1 MTLTAP
7 RFTSIAQLVQASQNS
22 PPLAQGATGKG
33 VQALQLALV
42 ELGFAMP
49 RSTKQGTRLPD
60 GIFGT
65 ETRSV
70 VTQFQGANGLK
81 ADGIAGRMTLQAL
94 DLLIVAESERRA
106 LQALSESRQRSP
118 FV

>member
-7 RFTSIAQLVQASQNS
+7 RFTSIPQLVRASQNS
-22 PPLAQGATGKG
+22 PSLAQGATGQG

-42 ELGFAMP
+42 ELGFDMP
-49 RSTKQGTRLPD
+49 RSTQQGTRLPD
-60 GIFGT
+60 GIFGA

-70 VTQFQGANGLK
+70 VTEFQRANGLK
-81 ADGIAGRMTLQAL
+81 PDGIAGRMTLQAL
-94 DLLIVAESERRA
+94 DLLIVAESEGRA
-106 LQALSESRQRSP
+106 LEAFRESRLRSP

>member
-1 MTLTAP
+1 MALTAA
-7 RFTSIAQLVQASQNS
+7 RFTSIAQLVRASQNS
-22 PPLAQGATGKG
+22 PPLAQGATGQG

-49 RSTKQGTRLPD
+49 RSTKEGTRLPD
-60 GIFGT
+60 GIFGP

-70 VTQFQGANGLK
+70 VTEFQRAKGLK
-81 ADGIAGRMTLQAL
+81 PDGIAGLMTLRAL
-94 DLLIVAESERRA
+94 DLAIVAESERRA
-106 LQALSESRQRSP
+106 LEALHESRLRSP